1 MGRLTSRHKV
11 VRIDLDGEATR
22 SIDTIA
28 GEEPLEIR
36 LNGATFTVTM
46 RSPGHDVDLAHGLL
60 RAEGVI
66 SGRDDVLAARFCSD
80 LDTLN
85 VLNLD
90 VPGRGGELAVTST
103 RNLASLGGCGLC
115 GTTAVDAV
123 DAVVARRP
131 PEVLWE
137 ARTVAAALE
146 ELHSRQTVFAK
157 TGGVH
162 GAGLVVA
169 PAEVAGAGDAE
180 GSGVAEGSG
189 DAEGSGHPS
198 GARTADDATAS
209 PGLALVRED
218 IGRHNAVDKV
228 LGAALVTGVA
238 TEGGLLVVSSR
249 ASFEI
254 VQKAAVSCISV
265 LACVSAPSSLA
276 IEAADRLGVT
286 LVAFAR
292 GRRMSVYTHSHRIP
306 H

>member
-1 MGRLTSRHKV
+1 MGRVTSRHKV
-11 VRIDLDGEATR
+11 VRIDLDGDVSRA
-22 SIDTIA
+22 IDTVA

-36 LNGATFTVTM
+36 INGETFTMTM
-46 RSPGHDVDLAHGLL
+46 RTAGADVDLAHGLL

-66 SGRDDVLAARFCSD
+66 ARRDDVVSAVFCSD

-85 VLNLD
+85 VLNLT
-90 VPGRGGELAVTST
+90 VPGRDARTAVTST

-115 GTTAVDAV
+115 GTTAVEAIE
-123 DAVVARRP
+123 AVVRQKP
-131 PEVLWE
+131 PEVLWTAE
-137 ARTVAAALE
+137 QVAASTD
-146 ELHSRQTVFAK
+146 ELRSRQVVFDK

-162 GAGLVVA
+162 GAGLV
-169 PAEVAGAGDAE
+169 PAESD
-180 GSGVAEGSG
+180 
-189 DAEGSGHPS
+189 
-198 GARTADDATAS
+198 R
-209 PGLALVRED
+209 LAIVRED

-228 LGAALVTGVA
+228 IGAALITDVETA
-238 TEGGLLVVSSR
+238 GGLLVVSSR

-254 VQKAAVSCISV
+254 VQKAAVSGISV

-292 GRRMSVYTHSHRIP
+292 GRRMNVYTHSHRIP